1 MDAAILKLSP
11 SFFLRYMNEEGWAPA
26 VFLKRVGVATGNS
39 PAILKRLP
47 MMSMQLRDK
56 ASGPEETLKTTLRE
70 GEKCSRKLH
79 VIYIELPFS

>member
-1 MDAAILKLSP
+1 MAAAILKLSP
-11 SFFLRYMNEEGWAPA
+11 SFFFRYMNEEGWAPA

-56 ASGPEETLKTTLRE
+56 ASDTEETPKTTLQDK
-70 GEKCSRKLH
+70 KCSRKLH
-79 VIYIELPFS
+79 VIYIERPFS

>member
-1 MDAAILKLSP
+1 MDAAILKLPP

-47 MMSMQLRDK
+47 ITSMQLRDK
-56 ASGPEETLKTTLRE
+56 ASDPEESLKTTLQ

-79 VIYIELPFS
+79 VIYIKLPFS